1 MRTQPAFLIGAL
13 LAGLATSA
21 LAAPPKPVPYTC
33 GMDLD
38 VAKVLSI
45 EEPHPLTC
53 QLVEATMTY
62 LDTHGQTRAVT
73 YTKQSDACLAE

>member
-1 MRTQPAFLIGAL
+1 MRNHHTLLIGAL

-21 LAAPPKPVPYTC
+21 LADTPQPVPYTY

-38 VAKVLSI
+38 IAKVLSI
-45 EEPHPLTC
+45 EEPHPLAC
-53 QLVEATMTY
+53 QRVEATMTY

>member
-1 MRTQPAFLIGAL
+1 MRTHRALITAAL
-13 LAGLATSA
+13 LAGLATGA
-21 LAAPPKPVPYTC
+21 LADTPKPVPYTY
-33 GMDLD
+33 GMNLD